1 MKFIPLTKVDNQGRL
16 VLPKEVREALRIKGG
31 CELICRVV
39 GRKIIL
45 ERFSI
50 EEIRKTFEELEKIAP
65 GLDLDTVE
73 VSGGDKYIDREYALR
88 KIGFR
93 GHS

>member
-16 VLPKEVREALRIKGG
+16 VLPKEVEEALGIKGG
-31 CELICRVV
+31 CELMCRVV

-73 VSGGDKYIDREYALR
+73 VSGGDKYIDLSLIHISEPTRPY
-88 KIGFR
+88 
-93 GHS
+93 